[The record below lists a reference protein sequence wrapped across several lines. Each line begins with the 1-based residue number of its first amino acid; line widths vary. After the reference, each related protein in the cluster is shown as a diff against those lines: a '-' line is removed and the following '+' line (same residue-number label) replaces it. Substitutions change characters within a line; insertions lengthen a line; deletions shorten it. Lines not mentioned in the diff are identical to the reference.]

1 MDQISRPIIRVAVMG
16 IALGMAVMIISVAVV
31 TGFKEEIR
39 KKVTGIG
46 AHIQILNFD
55 SNQSYETIPIR
66 KDKTYYPFISTMKGV
81 HNMQAFA
88 TKGGIVKT
96 KENIQGVICKGVD
109 TDYDWSFF
117 EKHKTRGSTLS
128 LNDEEASDHVM
139 ISKYLARLLKL
150 DTADKVIMY
159 FIDNRN
165 RPRARSFIV
174 KGIYETSFE
183 EIDKYFIICDI
194 KHIQQINDWGPEMI
208 SGYEV
213 LLTDFGDLEKMT
225 TEIRNMIA
233 YDFFEN
239 GSKLKVISIKEKYP
253 QIFDW
258 LALLDINVWVILM
271 LMLMVAGFNMISGLL
286 ILILER
292 TRMIGILKSLG
303 AVNIRIRN
311 IFLYLSAFIIGRGL
325 FWGNLIGII
334 ICLIQKY
341 LVVLKLDPAS
351 YYIDKVPIN
360 FDIGHILLL
369 NLGAMGI
376 TLFILILPSLVISKI
391 SPVDAIE
398 FE

>member
-1 MDQISRPIIRVAVMG
+1 
-16 IALGMAVMIISVAVV
+16 
-31 TGFKEEIR
+31 
-39 KKVTGIG
+39 
-46 AHIQILNFD
+46 
-55 SNQSYETIPIR
+55 
-66 KDKTYYPFISTMKGV
+66 
-81 HNMQAFA
+81 MQAFA

-109 TDYDWSFF
+109 TGYDWSFF
-117 EKHKTRGSTLS
+117 EKHKVRGSTLS
-128 LNDEEASDHVM
+128 VDDEKTNDEVM

-150 DTADKVIMY
+150 DTADKMIMY
-159 FIDNRN
+159 FIDNQN
-165 RPRARSFIV
+165 RPRARAFIIN
-174 KGIYETSFE
+174 GIYETSFE

-194 KHIQQINDWGPEMI
+194 KHVQQVNDWGPEMI

-213 LLTDFGDLEKMT
+213 LLTDFRDLEEMT

-239 GSKLKVISIKEKYP
+239 GSKLKVTSIKEKYP

-311 IFLYLSAFIIGRGL
+311 IFLYLSVFIIGRGL
-325 FWGNLIGII
+325 FWGNLIGIS
-334 ICLIQKY
+334 ICLVQKY

-376 TLFILILPSLVISKI
+376 TLFILILPSLIISKI